1 MKTETWFNLPGYASH
16 LIPKEGVANE
26 CITSPEVIIN
36 LTCVN
41 SGIITLQ
48 STSNNLK
55 APSSKSDS
63 GTKYESN
70 SINSSS
76 VFKKSGYW

>member
-1 MKTETWFNLPGYASH
+1 MGFSIPDIPGYASH
-16 LIPKEGVANE
+16 FTPNAGIANE
-26 CITSPEVIIN
+26 WITSAAVRIN
-36 LTCVN
+36 LVCVI
-41 SGIITLQ
+41 SGRITLL

-76 VFKKSGYW
+76 KFKKSGY